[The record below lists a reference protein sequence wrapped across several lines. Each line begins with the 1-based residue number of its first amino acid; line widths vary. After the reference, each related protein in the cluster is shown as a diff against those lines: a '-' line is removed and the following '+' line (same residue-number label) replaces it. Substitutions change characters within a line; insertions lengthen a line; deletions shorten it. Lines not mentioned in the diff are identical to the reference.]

1 MPESVTLHENG
12 TQRRFYFHKK
22 IEETTSR
29 TLSIFVHSARSLQRS
44 RAVYISP
51 FLFFPFP
58 SLHSPLSPSLVG
70 LVRVLFRP
78 PCGEPAN
85 LLYTEFL
92 VCRHTLRVST
102 LSVSPFL
109 DVYICI
115 CVPPFPSP
123 PPFSLSSVLPPRKP
137 RRSSFFLSHFST
149 PFPVSSREYKKGW
162 AHECLVTLSA
172 FLIPPPYPTSAFAC
186 PACSSL
192 SLYFSPTSNNHIYI
206 YTLTPAFST
215 FFSFFLLF
223 FRIFPFFSV
232 RFWLRG
238 PPPSVYVLCKTNR
251 CTNYECSRF
260 QPAPDLVASS
270 MKLIRSAHR
279 LHVVPPTQTVVIE
292 HVSPGFTRFCSF
304 LRTAE
309 ILGRESVSIC
319 LAGNRLCR
327 RRNSNGNSILQK
339 IVKGI
344 ISRLLRCSGD
354 FNRLIAIVRANN
366 QNTRQVSCI
375 CRGKIGG
382 VSK

>member
-1 MPESVTLHENG
+1 MAFRVSALRLPSHPLYYTFSLSLSVSLRLSHPPFRGRKYSYRDDESVCGEIQTVSIVIFGKFVGFPVPDIFFNRVRDQRRGECILFRIRLYSFQERKDTFSRWNSAFTASKQYFKLLFKVLFMPESVTLHENG

-58 SLHSPLSPSLVG
+58 SLHSPLSPSLAG

-206 YTLTPAFST
+206 YIYTYACFFYFFLLLPSFFSY
-215 FFSFFLLF
+215 FSFF
-223 FRIFPFFSV
+223 FS
-232 RFWLRG
+232 
-238 PPPSVYVLCKTNR
+238 
-251 CTNYECSRF
+251 
-260 QPAPDLVASS
+260 
-270 MKLIRSAHR
+270 
-279 LHVVPPTQTVVIE
+279 
-292 HVSPGFTRFCSF
+292 SF
-304 LRTAE
+304 LASRPSS
-309 ILGRESVSIC
+309 L
-319 LAGNRLCR
+319 RLCT
-327 RRNSNGNSILQK
+327 L
-339 IVKGI
+339 
-344 ISRLLRCSGD
+344 
-354 FNRLIAIVRANN
+354 
-366 QNTRQVSCI
+366 
-375 CRGKIGG
+375 
-382 VSK
+382 

>member
-1 MPESVTLHENG
+1 MFSNFVSVFNP
-12 TQRRFYFHKK
+12 
-22 IEETTSR
+22 
-29 TLSIFVHSARSLQRS
+29 A
-44 RAVYISP
+44 
-51 FLFFPFP
+51 
-58 SLHSPLSPSLVG
+58 PLSYLCFRLSRMLLFVSL
-70 LVRVLFRP
+70 
-78 PCGEPAN
+78 
-85 LLYTEFL
+85 FL
-92 VCRHTLRVST
+92 
-102 LSVSPFL
+102 
-109 DVYICI
+109 
-115 CVPPFPSP
+115 
-123 PPFSLSSVLPPRKP
+123 
-137 RRSSFFLSHFST
+137 
-149 PFPVSSREYKKGW
+149 
-162 AHECLVTLSA
+162 
-172 FLIPPPYPTSAFAC
+172 
-186 PACSSL
+186 
-192 SLYFSPTSNNHIYI
+192 SNNHIYI

-344 ISRLLRCSGD
+344 ISSLLRCSRD

-375 CRGKIGG
+375 RRGKIGG

>member
-29 TLSIFVHSARSLQRS
+29 TLSIFVRSARSLQRS

-58 SLHSPLSPSLVG
+58 SLHSPLSPSLAG

-206 YTLTPAFST
+206 YIHLRLL
-215 FFSFFLLF
+215 FLLF
-223 FRIFPFFSV
+223 SPSSFFFFVFFLFFQFVSG
-232 RFWLRG
+232 FEALL
-238 PPPSVYVLCKTNR
+238 PPSMYFVKPT
-251 CTNYECSRF
+251 
-260 QPAPDLVASS
+260 
-270 MKLIRSAHR
+270 
-279 LHVVPPTQTVVIE
+279 VVPITSARVFNQ
-292 HVSPGFTRFCSF
+292 
-304 LRTAE
+304 
-309 ILGRESVSIC
+309 
-319 LAGNRLCR
+319 R
-327 RRNSNGNSILQK
+327 RI
-339 IVKGI
+339 
-344 ISRLLRCSGD
+344 
-354 FNRLIAIVRANN
+354 
-366 QNTRQVSCI
+366 
-375 CRGKIGG
+375 
-382 VSK
+382 